1 MTYVEVTLNNNR
13 KYATDDNIPYYYYKP
28 SRITM
33 IEPSEGPTTG
43 GTTVMVFGIDFMPGK
58 KIICKFDNVNTY
70 GKYINMG
77 QVKCLSPPNQ
87 IAGSVQLSIS
97 YEGEDDKFQSE
108 SAPFYYYETPQVY
121 SISPPCGPVTG
132 YTQIIVKGK
141 NFVEMGFG
149 RVKCIFNGTAMNAT
163 VIDS

>member
-1 MTYVEVTLNNNR
+1 LDVFTTLVVKGPNRATCIVPPNNGGSGMTYVEVTLNNNR

-97 YEGEDDKFQSE
+97 YEGEDDKF
-108 SAPFYYYETPQVY
+108 
-121 SISPPCGPVTG
+121 
-132 YTQIIVKGK
+132 
-141 NFVEMGFG
+141 
-149 RVKCIFNGTAMNAT
+149 
-163 VIDS
+163 